1 MRCAYC
7 VSGAASRDIFYW
19 IPAFAGMT
27 PHQITAVAYFVR
39 GKQPFDRLRA
49 RKEKEDEEGAKLQ
62 RCKGAKLQRYK
73 GAKLQRYKGT
83 KLQRC
88 KGTKLQRYKGTKLQ
102 RYKVTKLQSYKGTKL
117 QRYKGTKLQRY
128 KGTKLQ
134 SYKGTKLQSVNLS
147 PGQFESRSGRCGN
160 SGYRSSGS
168 IPGSRTHRSSNCR
181 RGEHD

>member
-73 GAKLQRYKGT
+73 GKKVPRLWRT
-83 KLQRC
+83 KYGASR
-88 KGTKLQRYKGTKLQ
+88 GG
-102 RYKVTKLQSYKGTKL
+102 
-117 QRYKGTKLQRY
+117 
-128 KGTKLQ
+128 
-134 SYKGTKLQSVNLS
+134 SV
-147 PGQFESRSGRCGN
+147 
-160 SGYRSSGS
+160 
-168 IPGSRTHRSSNCR
+168 
-181 RGEHD
+181 